1 MVRKWI
7 TSRFGANSTI
17 AFNTR
22 FLNIFRRRKLGLWYR
37 QTNSFVH
44 NVFIIFERTLLPVGK
59 NQFPSSY
66 FIIGINWACLIT
78 TCLSFFST
86 GKIFMYASYILG
98 RMDLYPIHIQ
108 MNNYVRFLIFSNI
121 MIASPLCENSLTS
134 QWPTFTMHYKPMRRV
149 A

>member
-7 TSRFGANSTI
+7 TLRLGANSTI
-17 AFNTR
+17 AFNTP
-22 FLNIFRRRKLGLWYR
+22 FLNMFRRRKLDLWYR
-37 QTNSFVH
+37 QTNPFEH
-44 NVFIIFERTLLPVGK
+44 NVFIILKRALLPKGK

-66 FIIGINWACLIT
+66 FIFGINWASLIT

-86 GKIFMYASYILG
+86 EKIFRYASNIYVW
-98 RMDLYPIHIQ
+98 MDLYPIHIQ
-108 MNNYVRFLIFSNI
+108 MNNYVRLWIFSNI

-134 QWPTFTMHYKPMRRV
+134 QWPTFGMHYKPMRRV